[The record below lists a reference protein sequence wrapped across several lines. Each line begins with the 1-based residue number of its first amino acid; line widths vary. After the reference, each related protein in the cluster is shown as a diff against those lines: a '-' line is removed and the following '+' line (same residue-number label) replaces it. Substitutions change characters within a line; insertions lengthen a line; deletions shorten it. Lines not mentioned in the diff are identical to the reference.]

1 MKLITVSREL
11 RDGAPTHTH
20 THTHTHT
27 QRGVWEHFTLSF
39 IGNKLHA
46 CE

>member
-20 THTHTHT
+20 THT
-27 QRGVWEHFTLSF
+27 QSGVWEHFTLSF